1 MGRKVHPIGFRL
13 KINKTWESRWFANP
27 DKYADQLH
35 EDRAI
40 RNLIYKIAPKA
51 GISRIDIERYPN
63 SVQITVHTSKPGIVI
78 GRKGITVKE
87 MRRAIQEMTGT
98 NVKLDIAEIKI
109 PDLDAYLVAE
119 NIASQLERR
128 ISHRRAMQRAVN
140 QAMRQG
146 AQGIKVMSSGRLAG
160 VEMARREWV
169 REGRVPAQTLRAD
182 IDFARA
188 EALTTFGRIGVKV
201 WIYKGD
207 SLPESEEETEVMD
220 VYVSE

>member
-35 EDRAI
+35 EDRMI
-40 RNLIYKIAPKA
+40 RDLIYGIAPRA
-51 GISRIDIERYPN
+51 GISRIEIERFPN

-78 GRKGITVKE
+78 GRKGVTVKE
-87 MRRAIQEMTGT
+87 MRRAIQALTGT
-98 NVKLDIAEIKI
+98 SVKLDISEIKI
-109 PDLDAYLVAE
+109 PDLNARLVAE
-119 NIASQLERR
+119 NITNQLERR

-146 AQGIKVMSSGRLAG
+146 AQGIKVMCSGRLSG

-188 EALTTFGRIGVKV
+188 EALTTYGRIGVKV

-207 SLPESEEETEVMD
+207 ILPESEEEIEVMD

>member
-13 KINKTWESRWFANP
+13 KVNKTWDSRWFANP
-27 DKYADQLH
+27 DKYAEQLH

-40 RNLIYKIAPKA
+40 RAKVFDSAQRA
-51 GISRIDIERYPN
+51 GIAKVEIERFPN
-63 SVQITVHTSKPGIVI
+63 NVQITIHTAKPGIVI
-78 GRKGITVKE
+78 GRKGANVKE
-87 MRRAIQEMTGT
+87 LRQKLQELTGT
-98 NVKLDIAEIKI
+98 KIKLDISEIKQ
-109 PDLDAYLVAE
+109 PDLNAYLVAE
-119 NIASQLERR
+119 NVASQLERR
-128 ISHRRAMQRAVN
+128 ISHRRAMQRAVG

-146 AQGIKVMSSGRLAG
+146 AEGIKIMCSGRLSG
-160 VEMARREWV
+160 SEMARREWV

-188 EALTTFGRIGVKV
+188 EALTTYGRIGVKV

-207 SLPESEEETEVMD
+207 ILPEVEEEQEAMD